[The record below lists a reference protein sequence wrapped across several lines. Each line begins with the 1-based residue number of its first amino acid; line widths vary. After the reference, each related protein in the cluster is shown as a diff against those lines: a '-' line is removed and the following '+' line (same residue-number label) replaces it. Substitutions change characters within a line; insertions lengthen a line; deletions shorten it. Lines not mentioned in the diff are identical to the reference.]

1 MMAVSVIAFAALA
14 ATALVN
20 RHLARK
26 AERENPPAGRFLQ
39 VDGVRLHYVER
50 GTGDPLVLLHGNLVK
65 EGVQSCD
72 CSVACLCGDVQCD
85 GLRSWNPLSVGACTK
100 SG

>member
-1 MMAVSVIAFAALA
+1 MWPLMMAVSVIAFAALA

-39 VDGVRLHYVER
+39 VDGVRFHYVER

-65 EGVQSCD
+65 EGCPE
-72 CSVACLCGDVQCD
+72 
-85 GLRSWNPLSVGACTK
+85 LRL
-100 SG
+100 